1 MSDFDRD
8 TLTLNL
14 IHIYHQKI
22 FTIELTELGNRNFVN
37 YENMQ
42 VEDIKDLGMQQKF
55 DNLFKEEGDV
65 VEEMI
70 FKNLKFN

>member
-1 MSDFDRD
+1 
-8 TLTLNL
+8 
-14 IHIYHQKI
+14 
-22 FTIELTELGNRNFVN
+22 
-37 YENMQ
+37 MQ

-55 DNLFKEEGDV
+55 DNLFKKEGDV